1 MLFVRLK
8 SLTPGQAAASLGE
21 GRLQLI
27 DVREPREVA
36 ETRVPG
42 AINIPLGQLG
52 ARLPELDPS
61 RQCAFLCRSGRRSA
75 IAARMAAKAGLDA
88 ANVRG
93 GLMRWT
99 KAGLPV
105 TDRRAAQ

>member
-8 SLTPGQAAASLGE
+8 SLTPNQAAASLGE

-36 ETRVPG
+36 ETHVPG
-42 AINIPLGQLG
+42 ATHIPLGQLP
-52 ARLPELDPS
+52 ARLTELDTS
-61 RQCAFLCRSGRRSA
+61 RQCAFLCRSGRRSV

-105 TDRRAAQ
+105 VNQRDAR